1 MDKERSYQ
9 KYIFDTG
16 QKKFIGE
23 FEQMYKAEK
32 TERFDSWYQDDV
44 NFLDKQLCLQLVKQ
58 SNFNTIVDIGCG
70 KGALTH
76 LMKTQDNTVFGLDIS
91 LEAVSIARKRYKD
104 IEFFSVDIK
113 HPDWTNILY
122 QNLPNGKSS
131 GGGRL
136 RRLS

>member
-1 MDKERSYQ
+1 MGKKSYR
-9 KYIFDTG
+9 KYVFD
-16 QKKFIGE
+16 QANRKFIGD

-32 TERFDSWYQDDV
+32 AECFDSWHQDDV

-58 SNFNTIVDIGCG
+58 SNFNTIMDIGCG
-70 KGALTH
+70 KGKLTH
-76 LMKTQDNTVFGLDIS
+76 LIKTQDNTVFGLDIS
-91 LEAVSIARKRYKD
+91 QEAVSIARKRYKD

-131 GGGRL
+131 GGG
-136 RRLS
+136 